1 MTKILATDLCVD
13 YPLFDF
19 NGRSIRSSLLHTAT
33 GGRIV
38 TGNNGNKVSAVRALD
53 RVSFEFNV
61 GDRIGLVGHN
71 GSGKSTLLKVLAGAY
86 EPTSGDLEVHGKVA
100 SMLSISVGLD
110 AEATGYENIYLRGSL
125 MGLKPNETDKLI
137 GEICD
142 FAELGDYIDLPIKTY
157 SSGMWMRLA
166 FAISTSIP
174 ADIILMDEWL
184 SAGDAGFSVKAN
196 QRIEDLVDQ
205 AKILVLASHSPDLVR
220 RSCNRILRMEHGSVI
235 SEVSGDFTV
244 SNRAYPK
251 HKGVNTL
258 KDNKEVV
265 AKNDLVSTNDA
276 GLQSME
282 INREIPFVERL
293 ESWSVRGSPSYDE
306 NSLVTWH
313 KSMDFMGDPKFRSAY
328 ARGMN
333 SGHKIIGGSGL
344 VKDLKTNW
352 RVAICCWLAAYAA
365 KLEGDFVEC
374 GVNTGIDSLA
384 VCEYLDFNKTGKNF
398 WLLDTFEGAIEEQM
412 SEEEVVAGRL
422 AESQANYYQCYEV
435 AKENFSS
442 YKGAKLIKG
451 IIPNSLAQCNSI
463 HKVAYLAIDM
473 SIAIPER
480 AAIEYFWQKI
490 VAGGIVIFGAYGWAP
505 FRPLKHTIDAFC
517 KANGVEV
524 ILLPTGQGLL
534 IKS

>member
-1 MTKILATDLCVD
+1 MIKILASELTVD

-19 NGRSIRSSLLHTAT
+19 NGRSIRSTLLHTAT
-33 GGRIV
+33 GGQIV
-38 TGNNGNKVSAVRALD
+38 SKDNENKVSVVRALD

-61 GDRIGLVGHN
+61 GDRVGLVGHN
-71 GSGKSTLLKVLAGAY
+71 GSGKSTLLKILAGAY
-86 EPTSGDLEVHGKVA
+86 EPTSGALEVHGKVA

-125 MGLKPNETDKLI
+125 MGLKPHETDKLI

-142 FAELGDYIDLPIKTY
+142 FAELGDYIDLPIRTY

-220 RSCNRILRMEHGSVI
+220 RSCNRILRMEHGFII
-235 SEVSGDFTV
+235 SEVPGDFV
-244 SNRAYPK
+244 GSNKAYFQSQGGDLLTPI
-251 HKGVNTL
+251 
-258 KDNKEVV
+258 KEVV
-265 AKNDLVSTNDA
+265 TKNDLDSPDDVE
-276 GLQSME
+276 LQSME
-282 INREIPFVERL
+282 VNREIPLVERL

-328 ARGMN
+328 ARGMD

-398 WLLDTFEGAIEEQM
+398 WLLDTFEGAKKEQM

-422 AESQANYYQCYEV
+422 SESQANYYPCYEV
-435 AKENFSS
+435 AQENFSGFP
-442 YKGAKLIKG
+442 GAKLIKG
-451 IIPNSLAQCNSI
+451 VIPNSLAQCDSI
-463 HKVAYLAIDM
+463 HQVAYLAIDM

-480 AAIEYFWQKI
+480 AAIEYFWPKM
-490 VAGGIVIFGAYGWAP
+490 APGGIVIFGAYGWAP
-505 FRPLKHTIDAFC
+505 FRPIKRSIDAFC

-524 ILLPTGQGLL
+524 ILIPTGQGLL